1 MAEHP
6 PSPPDRPDDPARP
19 RKPIPSPQPAKQSGM
34 VRRRVNLGDLSKE
47 KREASKGSKGETVD
61 SGTVRKRVELSPA
74 SEPPPFRPVKPRSVP
89 AASPARQQGD
99 SSAAPPPEVAPAQSR
114 EVEDSTTTSQTRT
127 AESPRA
133 RRRKVEPVGEDAWT
147 GGQIMSMWWVLAG
160 LGCLIVVGI
169 VFWSIGSSKPGEKVV
184 QPTRVKITQNLDKIP
199 IAEFVIN
206 AGEIMPKVTELLE
219 VALSAEDASF
229 AESIRGGEQSAERWR
244 SWKARNPESARH
256 HPEVR
261 RQLHAAAASG
271 SGYLVL
277 VGLGADHLAAV
288 AYFVKEGDAFK
299 YDWEASEGYSELLPN
314 EVEQLADAEPKLMR
328 VVVSRSDFY
337 TSHFPEEEYTAYSL
351 HHQDPGKFIWAFAK
365 RTSLANQKLIASYL
379 ARDLPGTQNRATVMV
394 RKGPE
399 GARANQLE
407 IVEFLHTDWFTPEGV
422 SEP

>member
-1 MAEHP
+1 
-6 PSPPDRPDDPARP
+6 
-19 RKPIPSPQPAKQSGM
+19 M

-47 KREASKGSKGETVD
+47 KRGASKGPKGETVD
-61 SGTVRKRVELSPA
+61 SGTVRERLKPSLA
-74 SEPPPFRPVKPRSVP
+74 SEPPPFRPMEPKSVP
-89 AASPARQQGD
+89 AASSARQQGD
-99 SSAAPPPEVAPAQSR
+99 SSAAPPPEVTPAQSS
-114 EVEDSTTTSQTRT
+114 EVEGSITTSQTKT
-127 AESPRA
+127 AESPRT

-147 GGQIMSMWWVLAG
+147 GGQIMSLWWVLAG

-169 VFWSIGSSKPGEKVV
+169 ALWSFGSSKAGEKVV
-184 QPTRVKITQNLDKIP
+184 QPTRAKSAQNLDKIP
-199 IAEFVIN
+199 IAEFVNN
-206 AGEIMPKVTELLE
+206 AVPILPEVTELLE
-219 VALSAEDASF
+219 VALSAEDGSF
-229 AESIRGGEQSAERWR
+229 AEFIRGGEQSAELWR

-256 HPEVR
+256 HPIVSR
-261 RQLHAAAASG
+261 GLHAAAVGG

-299 YDWEASEGYSELLPN
+299 YDWEASEGYSELLPD

-328 VVVSRSDFY
+328 VIISPSDFY
-337 TSHFPEEEYTAYSL
+337 TSHFPEEEYMAYSL

-407 IVEFLHTDWFTPEGV
+407 IVEFLHTDWVTPERV